1 MADTPSPPSPE
12 ILEKL
17 RQLREELAQKA
28 AQQAPKDANTLAW
41 QQSNAFKRV
50 YPRANGGEV
59 RRFDVGGSNSISIDE
74 LNEALRERAPTI
86 PEQFNRY
93 IAPHIQRGLD
103 AMLPFRQLAQK
114 TFERNVYNPLSES
127 VINNI
132 GAAIKTSG
140 TNASDVE
147 DAKTHM
153 ANAARRA
160 AGMAPQPIPFDPKKQ
175 LGDINAGEFDRQYVD
190 MDIRHAKRLEEF
202 KRQQAMGRASGGVID
217 MDRMRLELMNKD
229 KPKRIRMAEG
239 GSEDDYRGEH
249 TAPGPHYGA
258 PMHDVS
264 SGGMYPADFYGNN
277 GRRYYANE
285 GWDFDDDAYSKVTRV
300 KNKPNEMVSIYRAVP
315 TSVYKE
321 ALKKEMPLK
330 HMIRKGDW
338 VAINKEYAKAH
349 GESVLNNNY
358 KIAAMRVPAKHV
370 WTNADS
376 IHEWG
381 YHPEEEKKAK
391 GGPVM
396 GVNVASDRK
405 HNLNYADLI
414 VDGHKTIESRN
425 SDTLRP
431 YVGKRVAIVR
441 TGAGKAKAIGEVTI
455 GEPIV
460 ANKKQFRNMESH
472 HLVPEGST
480 FDIKTPTKHM
490 YPLSEPVR
498 YDEERD
504 VGHGILSRKV
514 IHEAKGGSVK
524 EPKNTVKAYKLFRV
538 HPKHPGKLFPLFVN
552 ANEPVEMNKWVD
564 AKEGEMAGDKVKSKI
579 GPLAYRPGWHAGDLP
594 VATHIGEKSDPNLTA
609 PDVRPANHVWA
620 EVEMPH
626 DVDWQSVANE
636 RGMNPKGKLIAR
648 NAHITDQI
656 PKGGHYRYK
665 TNSNMTGNWLIGG
678 SMKVNRVLHDKEVKA
693 INKAAGAA
701 DLPRTRPFKAKDYGF
716 ASGGVVAPDEWK
728 AEEHVNY
735 MAKGGS
741 RIASIKEIEDYIRQ
755 KRGEHSAKR
764 VQRAADEIPGLEN
777 MYTPEALQH
786 TFERHNSG
794 LMSMDP
800 ADFEKFAERMRADIT
815 RRDSDRRTRTDEVL
829 PFNAYLNHLAQLKGG
844 FDEVP
849 FLELGHRDPE
859 YLPSIE
865 GHEGRHRSRA
875 LAGKGVKKSL
885 VQLMPAARMSLTMP
899 KRNSEKLVQKL
910 NQTLGKDRFVSPE
923 GGGLLPSD
931 QTAGMYNWMRE
942 KKLLEANR
950 PQLPEVYKSGGATHA
965 HHLDIEERPL

>member
-1 MADTPSPPSPE
+1 MADTPSQPSPE

-41 QQSNAFKRV
+41 QQSNAFKRI
-50 YPRANGGEV
+50 YPRANGGQIKAKQSDPEIDALFQEPSLTMDERFRKYVAPNV
-59 RRFDVGGSNSISIDE
+59 REG
-74 LNEALRERAPTI
+74 LN
-86 PEQFNRY
+86 N
-93 IAPHIQRGLD
+93 GLD
-103 AMLPFRQLAQK
+103 AMLPMRGLAREAFKKGVFLPVANFYKKNANDLDDADVKGKVEEYKRMKEMELRNKIGLRQLPV
-114 TFERNVYNPLSES
+114 EYDLSKFS
-127 VINNI
+127 
-132 GAAIKTSG
+132 
-140 TNASDVE
+140 
-147 DAKTHM
+147 
-153 ANAARRA
+153 R
-160 AGMAPQPIPFDPKKQ
+160 
-175 LGDINAGEFDRQYVD
+175 
-190 MDIRHAKRLEEF
+190 RLEPNSFPNPDNPIEVP
-202 KRQQAMGRASGGVID
+202 KNLERDWTELLMQPKAKGGVID
-217 MDRMRLELMNKD
+217 MDRMRLELMNK
-229 KPKRIRMAEG
+229 
-239 GSEDDYRGEH
+239 
-249 TAPGPHYGA
+249 
-258 PMHDVS
+258 
-264 SGGMYPADFYGNN
+264 
-277 GRRYYANE
+277 
-285 GWDFDDDAYSKVTRV
+285 
-300 KNKPNEMVSIYRAVP
+300 
-315 TSVYKE
+315 
-321 ALKKEMPLK
+321 
-330 HMIRKGDW
+330 
-338 VAINKEYAKAH
+338 
-349 GESVLNNNY
+349 
-358 KIAAMRVPAKHV
+358 
-370 WTNADS
+370 
-376 IHEWG
+376 
-381 YHPEEEKKAK
+381 AK
-391 GGPVM
+391 GGSVM

-514 IHEAKGGSVK
+514 IHKDKGGKIEVRPTVFDDAASRRNPKIEAAARALMEGEMTNKAYEKLVAKEKPVKPYDFIPRPATDEEALSALDVGKKPKWRGHESWPAGHRVGLRLDIPSYEHHGVWVNSVHDESGNKEFPTSYGPVSSVRNAEFQGAPSKAVRVATGEQNKAPFAKIMGELEHMTEEQAVKHMQKYFKHPDYRQIGYDPRRHGDFYDRETMEPVTHSEHVVQIGPLVLAKKPKYGKREVYAKGG
-524 EPKNTVKAYKLFRV
+524 
-538 HPKHPGKLFPLFVN
+538 
-552 ANEPVEMNKWVD
+552 
-564 AKEGEMAGDKVKSKI
+564 
-579 GPLAYRPGWHAGDLP
+579 
-594 VATHIGEKSDPNLTA
+594 TA
-609 PDVRPANHVWA
+609 
-620 EVEMPH
+620 
-626 DVDWQSVANE
+626 S
-636 RGMNPKGKLIAR
+636 
-648 NAHITDQI
+648 
-656 PKGGHYRYK
+656 
-665 TNSNMTGNWLIGG
+665 
-678 SMKVNRVLHDKEVKA
+678 
-693 INKAAGAA
+693 
-701 DLPRTRPFKAKDYGF
+701 
-716 ASGGVVAPDEWK
+716 
-728 AEEHVNY
+728 

-741 RIASIKEIEDYIRQ
+741 RIVSMKEIEDYIRQ
-755 KRGEHSAKR
+755 KRGEHASKR

-786 TFERHNSG
+786 TFERQNAG
-794 LMSMDP
+794 LMSMNP
-800 ADFEKFAERMRADIT
+800 ADFEKFAERMREDIT
-815 RRDSDRRTRTDEVL
+815 RKDSKRKTRNDEVL
-829 PFNAYLNHLAQLKGG
+829 PFDSYLNHLAQLKGG

-885 VQLMPAARMSLTMP
+885 VQLMPAARLSMSMP

-931 QTAGMYNWMRE
+931 QTAGMYNWLRE